1 MQEFFHIFVLNFF
14 LVVILLQFLRVL
26 WKSFSEK
33 QGAFCVLFVQRIP
46 VSACF
51 RTVTGKKRRSFVT
64 LLFPPVFFQT
74 AACGTLF
81 PISEKIL
88 KQYAARPVSPRS
100 RGRSRR
106 PYVIH
111 YIIARRT
118 PLAELRA
125 FVDYALSSALPE
137 VEFGDLYKVGYFA
150 SSLCFPGLK
159 KRR

>member
-1 MQEFFHIFVLNFF
+1 MEIFF
-14 LVVILLQFLRVL
+14 R
-26 WKSFSEK
+26 KTRGFSR
-33 QGAFCVLFVQRIP
+33 AFVQRIP
-46 VSACF
+46 VSAFF
-51 RTVTGKKRRSFVT
+51 RAAAGGKHRSFVT

-81 PISEKIL
+81 PVSEKIL
-88 KQYAARPVSPRS
+88 NLKADASYGRAARGAEAAFGDHMS
-100 RGRSRR
+100 
-106 PYVIH
+106 YNI
-111 YIIARRT
+111 IIADRT